1 MNNNNTNEPN
11 QGDANLG
18 LPTAEPLTPEGSVH
32 SEHED
37 EVPNAEDHLDPLAR
51 ANVNIAEQQVQIDHL
66 AARLNEAIQA
76 LSQGQEREAASAERI
91 SSLEEGLSQR
101 SDTPASANINAD
113 LLTQFAQSINQGFQQ
128 LGATQ
133 TGLDGKKPSFN
144 WPTKKSEKADT
155 TKLLSY
161 IRKCELFCASA
172 GANAYP
178 LGKALL
184 FGIVNMPESLRLRWT
199 EWKDVSPSRTDDSMG
214 PDQVLTW
221 ILAEYLGSDPAV
233 VLKKRFLTIAME
245 QGEQHTLLLNR
256 LLELQSLLTYC
267 HDARFPPPSAAELL
281 TKYVTCASDGHSAAL
296 IFHLEGLPEEQRY
309 SLPAKAEV
317 NRIFQRYEKQSEW
330 CAQPVI
336 NVAAH
341 PSGKPAPHNKNTAK
355 SKSSTASNS
364 TSRAPALWT
373 QFTAATEASFKAK
386 LDPAINLSTLASK
399 PTLPTNILE
408 AMNHAWGK
416 GTQHWS
422 DAWRGASDDRKLTF
436 QKKLQTF
443 N

>member
-1 MNNNNTNEPN
+1 MSNNNNINEPN
-11 QGDANLG
+11 PD
-18 LPTAEPLTPEGSVH
+18 LPTAEDLTPEGSVH

-37 EVPNAEDHLDPLAR
+37 EVPDAEDPLAR
-51 ANVNIAEQQVQIDHL
+51 ANVNIAEQQVQIEHL
-66 AARLNEAIQA
+66 EARINQAIEQM
-76 LSQGQEREAASAERI
+76 SQGQEREAASAERI
-91 SSLEEGLSQR
+91 SSLEEELSQR
-101 SDTPASANINAD
+101 SDMPASANINAD
-113 LLTQFAQSINQGFQQ
+113 LLQMFSQSINQGFQQ

-133 TGLDGKKPSFN
+133 TGLDGKKPSFS
-144 WPTKKSEKADT
+144 WPTKKTEKAET

-199 EWKDVSPSRTDDSMG
+199 EWKSVSSSRTDDSMTS
-214 PDQVLTW
+214 DQVLTW

-233 VLKKRFLTIAME
+233 ALKKRFLTIAME
-245 QGEQHTLLLNR
+245 QGEQHTLFLNR

-267 HDARFPPPSAAELL
+267 HDSRFPAPSADELL
-281 TKYVTCASDGHSAAL
+281 LKYVTCASDGHSAAL
-296 IFHLEGLPEEQRY
+296 IFHLEGLPEEQRHII
-309 SLPAKAEV
+309 PAKTEV
-317 NRIFQRYEKQSEW
+317 NRIFQRFEKQQGW
-330 CAQPVI
+330 CGAQPVI
-336 NVAAH
+336 AVTPHSAE
-341 PSGKPAPHNKNTAK
+341 KPVPHNKNQPK
-355 SKSSTASNS
+355 PWSKPNNPSN
-364 TSRAPALWT
+364 TTRAPALWT

-386 LDPAINLSTLASK
+386 LDPNINLSTLANK
-399 PTLPTNILE
+399 PTLPTNVLE

-416 GTQHWS
+416 GAQHWS
-422 DAWRGASDDRKLTF
+422 EAWKGASDDRKQTF